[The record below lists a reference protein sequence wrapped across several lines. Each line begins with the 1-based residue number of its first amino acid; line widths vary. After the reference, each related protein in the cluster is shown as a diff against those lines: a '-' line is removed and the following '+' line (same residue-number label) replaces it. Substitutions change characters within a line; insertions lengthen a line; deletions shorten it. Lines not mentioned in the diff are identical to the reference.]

1 MVFDLRLTHAGRLVI
16 GACLITV
23 AHSQV
28 VRSAETPARIAL
40 LAAGPRASVVVEFAD
55 EAPKATAI
63 EAPDNRSFAVEIGP
77 VHSAVAN
84 QLLQA
89 ASASPL
95 VAEVRVRSVPQGA
108 QGTLI
113 TLYVTAKT
121 AVSGLVRRAQRRIYI
136 DLEPLPTAAAAM
148 QNGSASPSPEAAA
161 LTVTPAHPAPDLT
174 APPAAGHPGLLTATS
189 AAATAAGAGRLS
201 RWPDG
206 STSGT
211 ANGPATSCRAFV

>member
-1 MVFDLRLTHAGRLVI
+1 MVFDPRLTRAGRLVI

-23 AHSQV
+23 APSHV
-28 VRSAETPARIAL
+28 ARSAETPARIAL

-63 EAPDNRSFAVEIGP
+63 EAPDSRSFAVEIGP
-77 VHSAVAN
+77 VHSTIAN

-95 VAEVRVRSVPQGA
+95 VTEVRVRSVPQGP

-136 DLEPLPTAAAAM
+136 DLEPLSTATASSQGGPTAD
-148 QNGSASPSPEAAA
+148 SPEAAA
-161 LTVTPAHPAPDLT
+161 LTAAPGNPAPDGT
-174 APPAAGHPGLLTATS
+174 APPAAAPPGS
-189 AAATAAGAGRLS
+189 
-201 RWPDG
+201 
-206 STSGT
+206 
-211 ANGPATSCRAFV
+211 